1 MLLSLTIFAH
11 VTPISTS
18 VARNALLLRFAFVFV
33 YGVLA
38 VLCMR
43 QRDAVTMSTLL
54 WPPAGLLLAAL
65 MLSCRRHWPGWM
77 ALAAT
82 LHIASGILVA
92 QRGLLAAI
100 VFALGDLL
108 LCSTVAAIWRWRTS
122 DRRSLA
128 RVGSVLWFVLPLAV
142 ATVAGGWLV
151 AVGLHAINESI
162 DTHHWYIWTQAA
174 FVGCLITTP
183 LVIAWSNWRASAF
196 IEQDLRNLWLGLLA
210 AFALLAG
217 TTLVFNKQWSDWLW
231 QGRPAADLTYAPLVF
246 LAFVAVAWGQAGC
259 TLVVTGLAIVTG
271 SYTVSGLGP
280 YGGLGG
286 VPLVAIQG
294 FLGAAALLSLLLGA
308 LSADRERATREAV
321 AWKQQLQSALRT
333 SHHLAWEFFPDT
345 QRVIWL
351 GDFPSP
357 YGPAC
362 QPETTVDRWL
372 SYVHADDREL
382 LRAWVGSTGTP
393 DAARRL
399 RLRLQCADGQY
410 HDVELNGSAVRLPDG
425 SVASVT
431 GLLSPWG
438 DTSWL

>member
-1 MLLSLTIFAH
+1 LLFSLTIFVH
-11 VTPISTS
+11 VTSISNN
-18 VARNALLLRFAFVFV
+18 VARNAFFLRFAFTLA
-33 YGVLA
+33 YGLLA

-65 MLSCRRHWPGWM
+65 MLSCRRRWPGWM

-82 LHIASGILVA
+82 LHIASGIVVA
-92 QRGLLAAI
+92 QRSAAAAI

-108 LCSTVAAIWRWRTS
+108 LCGTVAAIWRWRTT

-128 RVGSVLWFVLPLAV
+128 RVGSVLWFILPLAV
-142 ATVAGGWLV
+142 ATVVGGGVV
-151 AVGLHAINESI
+151 AQGLHAVNHDI

-183 LVIAWSNWRASAF
+183 LIVAWSNWRSQSI
-196 IEQDLRNLWLGLLA
+196 IEQDLRNLWLGLVA
-210 AFALLAG
+210 AFALLIG

-271 SYTVSGLGP
+271 SYTLSGLGP
-280 YGGLGG
+280 YGGMGG

-308 LSADRERATREAV
+308 LSADRERAAREAV
-321 AWKQQLQSALRT
+321 AWKQQLQAALRT
-333 SHHLAWEFFPDT
+333 GHYLAWEFFPDT
-345 QRVIWL
+345 QKVTWL
-351 GDFPSP
+351 GDFPSA

-362 QPETTVDRWL
+362 QPDTTVEQWL
-372 SYVHADDREL
+372 SYVHEDDRDRL
-382 LRAWVGSTGTP
+382 WAWVQSTGTP
-393 DAARRL
+393 DAARRMRL
-399 RLRLQCADGQY
+399 RLRCADNEY
-410 HDVELNGSAVRLPDG
+410 HEVELTGSAVRLPDG

>member
-1 MLLSLTIFAH
+1 M
-11 VTPISTS
+11 TPTSTNA
-18 VARNALLLRFAFVFV
+18 ARNIFLPRLAFVLA
-33 YGVLA
+33 YGLLA

-43 QRDAVTMSTLL
+43 QRDTVTMSTLL

-65 MLSCRRHWPGWM
+65 MLSCRRRWPGWM
-77 ALAAT
+77 ALSAT
-82 LHIASGILVA
+82 LHIASSILVA
-92 QRGLLAAI
+92 QRGLAASLI
-100 VFALGDLL
+100 FAVGDLV
-108 LCSTVAAIWRWRTS
+108 LCGAVAAIWRARTA

-142 ATVAGGWLV
+142 GAVAGGWLV
-151 AVGLHAINESI
+151 AQGLHAVDHAI

-183 LVIAWSNWRASAF
+183 LIIAWSNWRTQAF
-196 IEQDLRNLWLGLLA
+196 IEQDLRNLWLGLA
-210 AFALLAG
+210 AALALLAG

-271 SYTVSGLGP
+271 SYTLSGLGP
-280 YGGLGG
+280 YGSVGG
-286 VPLVAIQG
+286 AGSVPLVAIQG

-308 LSADRERATREAV
+308 LSADRERAAREAL

-345 QRVIWL
+345 QRVVWL
-351 GDFPSP
+351 GEFPSP

-362 QPETTVDRWL
+362 QPSTTVEQWL
-372 SYVHADDREL
+372 SHVHEEDRERL
-382 LRAWVGSTGTP
+382 SAWVESTGKP
-393 DAARRL
+393 DAARRMRV
-399 RLRLQCADGQY
+399 RLRCADGLY
-410 HDVELNGSAVRLPDG
+410 HEVELNGSAVRLPDG

>member
-1 MLLSLTIFAH
+1 MLFSLTIFAH
-11 VTPISTS
+11 VTPTSTN
-18 VARNALLLRFAFVFV
+18 VARNAFLLRFAFVLA
-33 YGVLA
+33 YGLLA

-43 QRDAVTMSTLL
+43 DRDAVTMSTLL

-65 MLSCRRHWPGWM
+65 MLSCPRRWPGWM

-82 LHIASGILVA
+82 LHVASGVLVA
-92 QRGLLAAI
+92 QRGLPAAL
-100 VFALGDLL
+100 VFAAGDLA
-108 LCSTVAAIWRWRTS
+108 LCGAVAAVWRWGTV

-128 RVGSVLWFVLPLAV
+128 RVGSVLWFIVPLA
-142 ATVAGGWLV
+142 AASVAGGWLV
-151 AVGLHAINESI
+151 AQGLHAVDHGI
-162 DTHHWYIWTQAA
+162 DTQHWYIWTQAA
-174 FVGCLITTP
+174 FVGCLIATP
-183 LVIAWSNWRASAF
+183 LVVAWSNWRAQAF
-196 IEQDLRNLWLGLLA
+196 AEQDLRYLWLGLAA

-271 SYTVSGLGP
+271 SYTLSGLGP
-280 YGGLGG
+280 YGGAGG

-345 QRVIWL
+345 RRVIWL

-362 QPETTVDRWL
+362 QPDTTVEQWL
-372 SYVHADDREL
+372 SYVHEDDRARL
-382 LRAWVGSTGTP
+382 LAWVESTGKP

-399 RLRLQCADGQY
+399 RARLLCADRQY
-410 HDVELNGSAVRLPDG
+410 HEVELNGSAVRLPDG